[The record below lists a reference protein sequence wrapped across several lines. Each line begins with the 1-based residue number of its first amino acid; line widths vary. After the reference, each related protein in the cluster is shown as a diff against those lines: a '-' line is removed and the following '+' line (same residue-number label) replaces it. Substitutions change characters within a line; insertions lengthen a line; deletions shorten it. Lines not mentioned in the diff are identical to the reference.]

1 MMPSLLQCFAVWF
14 VIISSF
20 FSSAQAMQ
28 HPRHSCKGNKKQT
41 QTNCAHMQRILRIL
55 CRYILWKSFTTL
67 YAKCQITNGFC
78 DRMQMANKMHK
89 IVVHPNHCMH
99 KWMHIVGSSSLHHI
113 QYDRV
118 DWHRHFNGIARASPE
133 VCIYRLARWML
144 IEKSENACGDF
155 TCKYHIIFEYVAL
168 KLII

>member
-55 CRYILWKSFTTL
+55 YVDIFFESHLLLC
-67 YAKCQITNGFC
+67 
-78 DRMQMANKMHK
+78 MQNVK
-89 IVVHPNHCMH
+89 
-99 KWMHIVGSSSLHHI
+99 
-113 QYDRV
+113 
-118 DWHRHFNGIARASPE
+118 
-133 VCIYRLARWML
+133 
-144 IEKSENACGDF
+144 
-155 TCKYHIIFEYVAL
+155 
-168 KLII
+168 